1 MIKNEI
7 NLNKYIDYMDES
19 FLITKTWD
27 TIKKRIESKF

>member
-19 FLITKTWD
+19 FLITKSWD
-27 TIKKRIESKF
+27 IIHKRIESKY